1 MGRREDDKGVVPIR
15 IILLALA
22 TVIVKISAPV
32 LGVDLTW
39 LQAIVITILA
49 QMFAFMFTG
58 TQGVNIAIVKPKEDD
73 ED

>member
-1 MGRREDDKGVVPIR
+1 MKSGLKRRRSINIR
-15 IILLALA
+15 ILLLALA

-49 QMFAFMFTG
+49 QMFAFMFAGMQT
-58 TQGVNIAIVKPKEDD
+58 VNIGVVKTKEDD
-73 ED
+73 